1 VGARDALH
9 RAADA
14 RRGLTLRSRALVSS
28 LSARPASVWA
38 DRVELRRLAESQGA
52 LRHVATMVARGV
64 SPPEAFK
71 TVAGELGRLIGA
83 DYTAINRYEPDQTV
97 TVVTHWSDPSVPD
110 ILAPLGGRWP
120 IGRDTAAALV
130 LRTGKATRTSSDKI
144 SSSIGDWARSYGITH
159 IVSCP
164 VWVEGL
170 LWGEMAAMFRAPE
183 PPPIDT
189 EERLGD
195 FVELVACTIAQAKSR
210 ADLIDSRARV
220 IAASDATRRRIE
232 RDLHDGVQQHLVS
245 IGYDL
250 RSAESSLAPDQ
261 PELKRALS
269 TAADDLSGV
278 LSELQEIA
286 RGLHPA
292 VLSKSGLDAALRML
306 ARRSPVPVELH
317 HHAPRPLPEKVQ
329 VAVFYVV
336 SEALTNVL
344 KHAEASMVHIDL
356 EVEDGEVR
364 VTIHDNG
371 QGGAELGD
379 GSGLIGL
386 KDRVEALSG
395 TMRLA
400 SPTGVGTSLRVTI
413 PVEDA

>member
-1 VGARDALH
+1 
-9 RAADA
+9 
-14 RRGLTLRSRALVSS
+14 
-28 LSARPASVWA
+28 
-38 DRVELRRLAESQGA
+38 
-52 LRHVATMVARGV
+52 VATLVARGI

-83 DYTAINRYEPDQTV
+83 DYTAINRYEPDRTV

-110 ILAPLGGRWP
+110 AITPLGGRWP
-120 IGRDTAAALV
+120 IAGDTAAALV
-130 LRTGKATRTSSDKI
+130 LRTGKPTRITSDSISSD
-144 SSSIGDWARSYGITH
+144 IGTWLRSYGISH
-159 IVSCP
+159 IVACP
-164 VWVEGL
+164 VWVEEL
-170 LWGEMAAMFRAPE
+170 LWGEMAVMFRGPE
-183 PPPIDT
+183 PPPVDT
-189 EERLGD
+189 EDRLRD

-250 RSAESSLAPDQ
+250 RLAEATITPEQ
-261 PELKRALS
+261 EELKRMLA

-292 VLSKSGLDAALRML
+292 VLSKLGLDSALKML

-317 HHAPRPLPEKVQ
+317 DHAPRPLPEQVQ
-329 VAVFYVV
+329 VAIFYVV
-336 SEALTNVL
+336 SEALTNVF
-344 KHAEASMVHIDL
+344 KHAEASTVHVDL
-356 EVEDGEVR
+356 GGEDGEVH
-364 VTIHDNG
+364 VTINDNG
-371 QGGAELGD
+371 HGGAELGH

-400 SPTGVGTSLRVTI
+400 SPTGVGTTLRVTI
-413 PVEDA
+413 PVQAA

>member
-1 VGARDALH
+1 
-9 RAADA
+9 
-14 RRGLTLRSRALVSS
+14 VSS
-28 LSARPASVWA
+28 LTATPASVCA
-38 DRVELRRLAESQGA
+38 DRIELRRLAESQGA

-64 SPPEAFK
+64 SPPEAFR

-83 DYTAINRYEPDQTV
+83 DYTAINKYEPDRTV
-97 TVVTHWSDPSVPD
+97 TVVAHWSGPSVPD
-110 ILAPLGGRWP
+110 AITPLGGRWP
-120 IGRDTAAALV
+120 IGTDTAAALV
-130 LRTGKATRTSSDKI
+130 LRTGKPTRITSDKI
-144 SSSIGDWARSYGITH
+144 SSSIGTWVRSYGITH

-170 LWGEMAAMFRAPE
+170 LWGETAVMFRRTE

-210 ADLIDSRARV
+210 ADLMDSRARV

-250 RSAESSLAPDQ
+250 RSAEATTAPDQ
-261 PELKRALS
+261 QELKRLLS

-278 LSELQEIA
+278 LSDLQEIA

-292 VLSKSGLDAALRML
+292 VLSKSGLDTALKML

-317 HHAPRPLPEKVQ
+317 DDAPRPLPEQVQ
-329 VAVFYVV
+329 VAIFYVV

-344 KHAEASMVHIDL
+344 KHADASTVHIDL
-356 EVEDGEVR
+356 DGEDGEVR
-364 VTIHDNG
+364 VTIHDDG
-371 QGGAELGD
+371 HGGAELGE

-395 TMRLA
+395 TMLLA

-413 PVEDA
+413 PVGAA